1 MPKIVIADTIF
12 LIAIEKMQLFNEIRT
27 LYNEIYITKKIA
39 EEFQL
44 DLPDWILVSN
54 L

>member
-1 MPKIVIADTIF
+1 MPKIVIADTSFI
-12 LIAIEKMQLFNEIRT
+12 IAIQKMQLFNEIGT
-27 LYNEIYITKKIA
+27 LYNEIYITKNC

>member
-1 MPKIVIADTIF
+1 MPKIVIADTSFI
-12 LIAIEKMQLFNEIRT
+12 IAIQKMQLFNEIRT

-44 DLPDWILVSN
+44 DLPDWIRVSN